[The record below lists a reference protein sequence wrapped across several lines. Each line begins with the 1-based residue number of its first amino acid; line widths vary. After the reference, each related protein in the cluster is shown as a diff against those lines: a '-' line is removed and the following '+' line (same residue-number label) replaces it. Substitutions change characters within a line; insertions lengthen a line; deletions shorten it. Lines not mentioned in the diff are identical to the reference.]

1 MYPPTPPSD
10 DDSPAPPKEPF
21 VIPVLP
27 MHDAIEPVREIVTK
41 LLDGMQRIESLCYS
55 TYRIRNPPVLPR
67 DSREREERPP
77 SDESDGRSRVRWDP
91 VFPTQTEEDAHLEPR
106 KWVGLLKKVQDSG
119 AILPELIQHARS
131 MIGIFDGF
139 VSNYAGFL
147 HVLADSL
154 DFVAERNGHPAGT
167 FSFMRRNFDG
177 QIAELLKQSGKW
189 KAIMGNDDV
198 FDSYLNFL
206 MAAYKLSR
214 NIVDELGQNTEDFDE
229 SYGDLPGFRGYKPL
243 LFRLYMHGDKL
254 AVSYNTEFHA
264 LRPRER
270 VTASCLDLDY
280 LSMRPGASPSLRFN
294 EFKESV
300 VGILQTCLD
309 EWKGYNAADFFR
321 DPSPADPERGP
332 GDDDGKGWE
341 VVAVGRVS
349 GDELSLRQV
358 KEQVR
363 SSEELI
369 RQTESLLAGEST
381 SDGKISLNLLLEAQK
396 KILEDQQ
403 LEESI
408 LRTLISEKKATVE
421 RHERAVGEDSMYH
434 RYYTNA
440 LKECREEYRRLTQN
454 IDRLTRQI
462 QVSSEYPNAVRFLN
476 DELASTTKMRG
487 EVGARITQFERR
499 LNDLERHMAGGLG
512 DPKALT
518 QDLRAQLR
526 IVGDPASSIARAEG
540 AMASANTDL
549 RRLYAIHE
557 QDDDS
562 GGDDSLDQGI
572 FLTDTARKAVTLR
585 EGIDD
590 TLRELSDLQ
599 LKVDRIVKSGEGREA
614 LRGVMQELNLT
625 VGERQ
630 QQLRE
635 LQQLLGADRQLTL
648 ERDPILY
655 KAWLDATLDQ
665 GRRA

>member
-1 MYPPTPPSD
+1 M
-10 DDSPAPPKEPF
+10 
-21 VIPVLP
+21 
-27 MHDAIEPVREIVTK
+27 
-41 LLDGMQRIESLCYS
+41 
-55 TYRIRNPPVLPR
+55 
-67 DSREREERPP
+67 
-77 SDESDGRSRVRWDP
+77 
-91 VFPTQTEEDAHLEPR
+91 
-106 KWVGLLKKVQDSG
+106 
-119 AILPELIQHARS
+119 
-131 MIGIFDGF
+131 
-139 VSNYAGFL
+139 
-147 HVLADSL
+147 
-154 DFVAERNGHPAGT
+154 
-167 FSFMRRNFDG
+167 
-177 QIAELLKQSGKW
+177 
-189 KAIMGNDDV
+189 
-198 FDSYLNFL
+198 
-206 MAAYKLSR
+206 
-214 NIVDELGQNTEDFDE
+214 
-229 SYGDLPGFRGYKPL
+229 
-243 LFRLYMHGDKL
+243 
-254 AVSYNTEFHA
+254 
-264 LRPRER
+264 
-270 VTASCLDLDY
+270 
-280 LSMRPGASPSLRFN
+280 
-294 EFKESV
+294 
-300 VGILQTCLD
+300 
-309 EWKGYNAADFFR
+309 
-321 DPSPADPERGP
+321 
-332 GDDDGKGWE
+332 
-341 VVAVGRVS
+341 AVGRVS